1 MEAFESLVVFYL
13 LLTKGFD
20 VVKGTR
26 ASLRCS
32 SAEQNNVGPK
42 NWETWRK
49 LRALSIG
56 KPTRQGP
63 VGPVEI
69 PEENGTIFSDYCKLG
84 QPIGMA
90 FAIFYIFSEG
100 AFHSAE
106 PTGQRS
112 VGIPEENGTTFS
124 D

>member
-1 MEAFESLVVFYL
+1 MLSRERARLFDAPPLNKIMWAPRIGNLAE
-13 LLTKGFD
+13 TK
-20 VVKGTR
+20 V
-26 ASLRCS
+26 
-32 SAEQNNVGPK
+32 
-42 NWETWRK
+42 
-49 LRALSIG
+49 G

-84 QPIGMA
+84 QPIEMA
-90 FAIFYIFSEG
+90 FAIFCIFSEG
-100 AFHSAE
+100 AFHSAK